1 MKLLHRFALLSL
13 LAAASASAQLR
24 GGNFRTGTTPDKM
37 KALRMKEVALEMQK
51 ASGHP
56 TRVSND
62 DPEHQLPTTPGKM
75 KALRMKKEA
84 VEKEKALRAANITP
98 VKKMKASR
106 MKEEALEKNK
116 A

>member
-1 MKLLHRFALLSL
+1 MMK
-13 LAAASASAQLR
+13 
-24 GGNFRTGTTPDKM
+24 
-37 KALRMKEVALEMQK
+37 KEALEMQK

>member
-1 MKLLHRFALLSL
+1 
-13 LAAASASAQLR
+13 
-24 GGNFRTGTTPDKM
+24 M
-37 KALRMKEVALEMQK
+37 KALRMKKEALEKQK
-51 ASGHP
+51 ALRYP
-56 TRVSND
+56 ARVSND
-62 DPEHQLPTTPGKM
+62 DPEHQLPTTPEKM